1 MHHFIDRRRNPSGK
15 SLSNRQRLMRRAR
28 HYIKETVDKSVANR
42 SIRDT
47 KDGSLSGHEIITI
60 PVKGI
65 TEPRFVHSSAG
76 DLRHKVFPGNKDF
89 VTGDRLPR
97 PKLNGAGPGQKSSK
111 DGKGEDE
118 FSFGLTRNEY
128 LDILFEGLE
137 LPDLSKRS
145 VGKQETISQCR
156 GGITTSGSPSNLN
169 LVRTMRH
176 SLGRRIAL
184 QRPSD
189 AEMQRLEAQME
200 RLLRINNPT
209 AEILDQHKK
218 LSQCLEKMERRRSVI
233 GFIDPVDLRFN
244 TFRPET
250 RPNYKAVIFCL
261 MDVSGSMQEREKDL
275 AKRFFMLVHLFI
287 ESVYAETEI
296 VFIRHTQI
304 AEDVNEETF
313 FYDQQT
319 GGTIVSSALEKMR
332 DIIADRYSP
341 DEWNIYG
348 AQASDGENY
357 SQDSA
362 KCADLLSKALLPV
375 CQYYAYVEIIPER
388 EKKLLTTADAGGE
401 LWQAYRRVQQIW
413 PRFDIERVANQDHI
427 YPLFRTLFSPKLT
440 GSGA

>member
-28 HYIKETVDKSVANR
+28 HYIKQTVDKSVANR

-47 KDGSLSGHEIITI
+47 KDVSHSEHEIVTI

-65 TEPRFVHSSAG
+65 SEPRFVHSSAG
-76 DLRHKVFPGNKDF
+76 GLRHKVFPGNKDF

-97 PKLNGAGPGQKSSK
+97 PKSNVGGAGSKASK
-111 DGKGEDE
+111 DGEGEDE

-137 LPDLSKRS
+137 LPDLSKKKM
-145 VGKQETISQCR
+145 GKQETISLRR
-156 GGITTSGSPSNLN
+156 GGITTSGSPSNIN

-184 QRPSD
+184 QRPST
-189 AEMQRLEAQME
+189 AEIQRLEAQIE
-200 RLLRINNPT
+200 RLVHIKNPPADISDELKDLR
-209 AEILDQHKK
+209 
-218 LSQCLEKMERRRSVI
+218 QCLEKIKRRRSVI

-296 VFIRHTQI
+296 VFIRHTQT
-304 AEDVNEETF
+304 AEDVDEETF

-362 KCADLLSKALLPV
+362 KCADLLSKVLLPV

-388 EKKLLTTADAGGE
+388 EKKLLATADAGGE
-401 LWQAYRRVQQIW
+401 LWQAYRRVRQSW
-413 PRFDIERVANQDHI
+413 PRFDIERVANRNHI

-440 GSGA
+440 GSGV